1 MEGGIPPYHQ
11 AGIMIVG
18 VYRMIPA
25 VHQPASGSRAKDS
38 DDESQEEWCTALV
51 GSVTGHLR
59 WP

>member
-38 DDESQEEWCTALV
+38 DDESQEEE
-51 GSVTGHLR
+51 
-59 WP
+59 